1 MKKIILGYIAIIFL
15 GAFILTLPISSR
27 DGIHTSFENALFTST
42 SATCVTGLVVQDTAT
57 YWSLFGQIVILCL
70 IEIGGLGFMTLAVC
84 AMTFTKKNIGLQS
97 RYTLLESINAPQM
110 AGIVKMARF
119 TIRGAFLIEGVGALL
134 LATRF
139 VPRFGVLKGIY
150 FSVFHSVSAFCNA
163 GFDIMGTP
171 GNEYTSLTEYSADI
185 VVNITVMLLIVIGG
199 LGFFV
204 WADLMNTRFIFR
216 RLKLHSKIVLVTT
229 AMLIVVGAGL
239 ILIFDIKSD
248 AFKGFSVPHKIIAA
262 FFQSV
267 TARTAGFNTVD
278 LTKLSDASVITMI
291 VLMLIGGSPSST
303 AGGFKTTTLAVLIA
317 SIFSE
322 LKHKKDVEIFKRRI
336 EPDALR
342 HVVCLIF
349 LYMALFSASGAAITW
364 IDGITMKEALFETA
378 SAIGTVGVTLGV
390 TPFLRGYS
398 HLILICLMF
407 FGRVGGLTLL
417 LSLRESKAPDISRY
431 PEEQITIG

>member
-27 DGIHTSFENALFTST
+27 DGIRTSFENALFTST

-119 TIRGAFLIEGVGALL
+119 TIRGAFLVEGIGALL

-139 VPRFGVLKGIY
+139 VPRFGVLKGLY

-204 WADLMNTRFIFR
+204 WADLINTRFIFR
-216 RLKLHSKIVLVTT
+216 RLKLHSKS
-229 AMLIVVGAGL
+229 
-239 ILIFDIKSD
+239 F
-248 AFKGFSVPHKIIAA
+248 
-262 FFQSV
+262 
-267 TARTAGFNTVD
+267 
-278 LTKLSDASVITMI
+278 LSQ
-291 VLMLIGGSPSST
+291 LP
-303 AGGFKTTTLAVLIA
+303 
-317 SIFSE
+317 
-322 LKHKKDVEIFKRRI
+322 
-336 EPDALR
+336 
-342 HVVCLIF
+342 C
-349 LYMALFSASGAAITW
+349 
-364 IDGITMKEALFETA
+364 
-378 SAIGTVGVTLGV
+378 
-390 TPFLRGYS
+390 
-398 HLILICLMF
+398 
-407 FGRVGGLTLL
+407 
-417 LSLRESKAPDISRY
+417 
-431 PEEQITIG
+431 

>member
-1 MKKIILGYIAIIFL
+1 MQKIILGYIVIIFF
-15 GAFILTLPISSR
+15 GAFILMLPVASKS
-27 DGIHTSFENALFTST
+27 GMHTSFEDALFTST
-42 SATCVTGLVVQDTAT
+42 SATCVTGLIVHDTST

-70 IEIGGLGFMTLAVC
+70 IEIGGIGFMTLAVC

-119 TIRGAFLIEGVGALL
+119 TLRGALFTEGVGALL

-139 VPRFGVLKGIY
+139 IPKFGVLKGIY
-150 FSVFHSVSAFCNA
+150 YSVFHSVSAFCNA

-171 GNEYTSLTEYSADI
+171 GNEYTSLTGFSADI
-185 VVNITVMLLIVIGG
+185 VVNITVMLLIIIGG

-204 WADLMNTRFIFR
+204 WADLINTKFIFR
-216 RLKLHSKIVLVTT
+216 RLKLHSKIVLVTS
-229 AMLIVVGAGL
+229 AILIVSGAGL
-239 ILIFDIKSD
+239 ILIFDINGD
-248 AFKGFSVPHKIIAA
+248 AFEGFSVPHKILAA

-278 LTKLSDASVITMI
+278 LSKLSDASAITI
-291 VLMLIGGSPSST
+291 TALMLIGGSPSST
-303 AGGFKTTTLAVLIA
+303 AGGFKTTTLAVLMA
-317 SIFSE
+317 SVFSE
-322 LKHKKDVEIFKRRI
+322 LKHKKDVELFKRRI
-336 EPDALR
+336 EPDTLR

-349 LYMALFSASGAAITW
+349 LYMSLFAASGAAITW
-364 IDGITMKEALFETA
+364 IDGITMKQALFETA

-390 TPFLRGYS
+390 TPYLRGYS

-431 PEEQITIG
+431 PAEQITIG